1 MKKIYTL
8 AAALF
13 LAANLSAYGSQPA
26 ESAVKQAEQR
36 EKNVLY
42 KSRNDKFTLKAG
54 GHADMRV
61 AYDFKGVVN
70 HLDFATSE
78 IPVPGSGAQRQKLR
92 MDATTSY
99 FWLNGEL
106 DGGKLGP
113 VKMVVDLDFR
123 GGSESSYT
131 PRIRCAYIN
140 FKGLTVGRN
149 VTTFC
154 DLGAAPMTIDFEQ
167 PNSYTFHFATMIRYN
182 LSLLNNK
189 LDLCV
194 AAELPSLNMT
204 PNPYFE
210 AIDQRVPDFPFYVQ
224 YNFGSRFKNHIR
236 LIGVVRDLYM
246 RNNRTGNNTSMLGW
260 GVGTSGHLQFCKPF
274 ELFFNG
280 QMGEGITA
288 YMLDLCG
295 QNMDFVPDP
304 ENVQSIEARKMWG
317 WQIGAHFNLCDN
329 FYLSTGYSEV
339 GADNNM
345 EQDSGLVA
353 DYQVGSN
360 YRKGRYMFGSAF
372 WQFSKRCQFA
382 LEYLHGSRE
391 NMDGQK
397 NEANRIQA
405 RMRFTF

>member
-1 MKKIYTL
+1 MKKIYFL
-8 AAALF
+8 VAALF
-13 LAANLSAYGSQPA
+13 MATTLSAHGIEPKDEA
-26 ESAVKQAEQR
+26 AADAEQR

-42 KSRNDKFTLKAG
+42 KSRNNKFTLKAG
-54 GHADMRV
+54 GHADLRV

-78 IPVPGSGAQRQKLR
+78 IPVLGGEKQKLR

-123 GGSESSYT
+123 AGSELSYT

-140 FKGLTVGRN
+140 FKGLTLGRN
-149 VTTFC
+149 VSTFC
-154 DLGAAPMTIDFEQ
+154 DLAAAPMTIDFEQ

-182 LSLLNNK
+182 HSLLNDK
-189 LDLCV
+189 LDLCI

-204 PNPYFE
+204 PSPYFE
-210 AIDQRVPDFPFYVQ
+210 SISQRVPDFPFYAQ
-224 YNFGSRFKNHIR
+224 YNFGSRFKSHVR
-236 LIGVVRDLYM
+236 LIGVLRDLYI
-246 RNNRTGNNTSMLGW
+246 RNTRTGNNTSMFGW
-260 GVGTSGHLQFCKPF
+260 GVGTSGHIQFCKPF

-280 QMGEGITA
+280 QMGQGITA

-304 ENVQSIEARKMWG
+304 ENPTSLEARKMWG
-317 WQIGAHFNLCDN
+317 WQIGAHFNITDN

-345 EQDSGLVA
+345 EKDLSVE
-353 DYQVGSN
+353 DYIIGNN

-372 WQFSKRCQFA
+372 WQFTERCQLA

-391 NMDGQK
+391 NMDGKK

-405 RMRFTF
+405 RIRFKF